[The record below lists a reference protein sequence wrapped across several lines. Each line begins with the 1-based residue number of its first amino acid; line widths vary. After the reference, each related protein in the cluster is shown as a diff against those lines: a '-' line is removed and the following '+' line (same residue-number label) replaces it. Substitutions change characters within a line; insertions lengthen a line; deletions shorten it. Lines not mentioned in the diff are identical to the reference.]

1 MEQAYNDILTIRNNA
16 FTLTPI
22 LVSFYSECKQRED
35 NLFLALVVLPLLFN
49 EEWVEKK
56 QVIRVDSRLQTWVI
70 DNKFRIEGLPSRI
83 DYFQDITIKCLQYAI
98 DMKWLTIDGTT
109 VTYNQDNVVWSN
121 SKFYKEQIDNAK
133 NLNKLFKDMSVADIL
148 TILGIKDIWKQESN
162 I

>member
-1 MEQAYNDILTIRNNA
+1 MEQAYNDILTIRNNV

-83 DYFQDITIKCLQYAI
+83 DYFQEITIKCLQYAI

-109 VTYNQDNVVWSN
+109 VTFKQDNAVWSK
-121 SKFYKEQIDNAK
+121 SRFYREQIDNAK

-148 TILGIKDIWKQESN
+148 TILGVKDIWKQESN

>member
-1 MEQAYNDILTIRNNA
+1 MEQAYNDILTIRNNV

-22 LVSFYSECKQRED
+22 LVSFYSECKQKED
-35 NLFLALVVLPLLFN
+35 NLFLALIVLPLLFN

-83 DYFQDITIKCLQYAI
+83 EYFQNITFKCLQYAI
-98 DMKWLTIDGTT
+98 DMKWLTIDGTM
-109 VTYNQDNVVWSN
+109 VSYNQNKTEWNN
-121 SKFYKEQIDNAK
+121 SIFYKEQIDNAK

-148 TILGIKDIWKQESN
+148 TILGVKDIWKQESN

>member
-1 MEQAYNDILTIRNNA
+1 MEQAYNDILIIRNNV

-83 DYFQDITIKCLQYAI
+83 DYFQEITIKCLQYAI

-109 VTYNQDNVVWSN
+109 VTFKQDNAVWSK
-121 SKFYKEQIDNAK
+121 SRFYREQIDNAK

-148 TILGIKDIWKQESN
+148 TILGVKDIWKQESN

>member
-1 MEQAYNDILTIRNNA
+1 MEQAYNDILTIRNNV

-83 DYFQDITIKCLQYAI
+83 DYFQEITIKCLQYAI
-98 DMKWLTIDGTT
+98 DMKWLTIDGTM
-109 VTYNQDNVVWSN
+109 VTFKQDNAVWSK
-121 SKFYKEQIDNAK
+121 SRFYREQIDNAK

-148 TILGIKDIWKQESN
+148 TILGVKDIWKQESN

>member
-1 MEQAYNDILTIRNNA
+1 MEQAYNDILTIRNNV

-22 LVSFYSECKQRED
+22 LVSFYSECKQLED

-109 VTYNQDNVVWSN
+109 ITFNQDNTVWSN
-121 SKFYKEQIDNAK
+121 SKFYREQIDNAK
-133 NLNKLFKDMSVADIL
+133 NLNKLFKDMSVGDIL
-148 TILGIKDIWKQESN
+148 TILGVKDIWKQESN

>member
-1 MEQAYNDILTIRNNA
+1 MEQAYNDILTIRNNV

-22 LVSFYSECKQRED
+22 LVSFYSECKLRED
-35 NLFLALVVLPLLFN
+35 NMFLALVVLPLLFN

-83 DYFQDITIKCLQYAI
+83 DYFHDITIRCLQYAI

-109 VTYNQDNVVWSN
+109 VTFNNDNSVWSN
-121 SKFYKEQIDNAK
+121 SKFYREQIDNAK

-148 TILGIKDIWKQESN
+148 TILGVKDIWKQESN

>member
-1 MEQAYNDILTIRNNA
+1 MEQAYNDILTIRNNV

-35 NLFLALVVLPLLFN
+35 NLFLVFVVLPLLFN
-49 EEWVEKK
+49 EDWVEKK

-109 VTYNQDNVVWSN
+109 IMFNNDNSVWSN
-121 SKFYKEQIDNAK
+121 SKFYREQIDNAR

-148 TILGIKDIWKQESN
+148 TILGVKDIWKQESN

>member
-109 VTYNQDNVVWSN
+109 VTYNQDNVVWCN

>member
-98 DMKWLTIDGTT
+98 DMKWLSIDGTT
-109 VTYNQDNVVWSN
+109 VTYNQDNAVWSN

>member
-1 MEQAYNDILTIRNNA
+1 MEQAYNDILTIRNNI

-22 LVSFYSECKQRED
+22 LVSFYSECNQKED

-49 EEWVEKK
+49 EDWVEKK

-83 DYFQDITIKCLQYAI
+83 KYFQDITIKCLQYAV
-98 DMKWLTIDGTT
+98 DMKWLKINGTT
-109 VTYNQDNVVWSN
+109 VSYNEGQEELKTSR
-121 SKFYKEQIDNAK
+121 FYKEQIDNAK

-148 TILGIKDIWKQESN
+148 TILGVKDIWKQESS

>member
-1 MEQAYNDILTIRNNA
+1 MEQAYNDILTIRNNV

-35 NLFLALVVLPLLFN
+35 NLFLAFVVLPLLFN
-49 EEWVEKK
+49 EDWVEKK

-98 DMKWLTIDGTT
+98 DMKWLTIDRTT
-109 VTYNQDNVVWSN
+109 VTFNNDNSVWSN
-121 SKFYKEQIDNAK
+121 SKFYREQIDNAR

-148 TILGIKDIWKQESN
+148 TILGVKDIWKQESN
-162 I
+162 T

>member
-1 MEQAYNDILTIRNNA
+1 MEQAYNDILTIRNNV

-83 DYFQDITIKCLQYAI
+83 DYFQEITIKCLLYAI

-109 VTYNQDNVVWSN
+109 VTFKQDNAVWSK
-121 SKFYKEQIDNAK
+121 SRFYREQIDNAK

-148 TILGIKDIWKQESN
+148 TILGVKDIWKQESN